1 MHVKWATGLLIVKHS
16 VHLRWLSHQDL
27 FCSFVALI
35 GGIYEIKLQH
45 RLLKNYLCLW
55 CLGLSKGTSSGGLA
69 RLLLR
74 YKGRLIMSIAGCP
87 TAHQCPAVLRKWCN
101 STLCLPSSSQLWGTL
116 QEKHY
121 LMDGCRR
128 NIPTAGTPCKDTAS
142 EGVPPL
148 ALLFSCCCTEVG
160 FHYSKEKTVW
170 PEKFGFILKNEK
182 YTSWVLRGF
191 ERGDTFPLSCLL
203 HWVTRD
209 KTLTTWSCF
218 KSWAIQKTPFC
229 YNNF

>member
-116 QEKHY
+116 QEKQWKAE
-121 LMDGCRR
+121 LPDGWLQEEHPHCW
-128 NIPTAGTPCKDTAS
+128 DTLQGHCFWRS
-142 EGVPPL
+142 PSSDS
-148 ALLFSCCCTEVG
+148 ALL
-160 FHYSKEKTVW
+160 
-170 PEKFGFILKNEK
+170 L
-182 YTSWVLRGF
+182 
-191 ERGDTFPLSCLL
+191 LL
-203 HWVTRD
+203 HWSWFSLFKRKDCVTWKVRFYT
-209 KTLTTWSCF
+209 KKWEIYFLSSTWIWKGRYFPLELPSPLSN
-218 KSWAIQKTPFC
+218 KR
-229 YNNF
+229 